1 MSLSVAGVLK
11 IVSAARS
18 IIDALDDVDF
28 SQLRE
33 ADAEGVAKLKAE
45 GDALTERWQAL
56 LPKITEPQS

>member
-28 SQLRE
+28 SQLRQ

-45 GDALTERWQAL
+45 GDALTERWQGL
-56 LPKITEPQS
+56 LPKITEPST